1 MLGSFLSCRTLHR
14 VHRRASVVGE
24 SFRQKVQ
31 WCLRYP
37 KMHFMEVQ
45 FTKKISACFAAYRMP
60 FYQKNFGGLR
70 SLPGTDSQKKF
81 RPAFGVLLVNS

>member
-1 MLGSFLSCRTLHR
+1 
-14 VHRRASVVGE
+14 
-24 SFRQKVQ
+24 
-31 WCLRYP
+31 
-37 KMHFMEVQ
+37 MHFMEVQ